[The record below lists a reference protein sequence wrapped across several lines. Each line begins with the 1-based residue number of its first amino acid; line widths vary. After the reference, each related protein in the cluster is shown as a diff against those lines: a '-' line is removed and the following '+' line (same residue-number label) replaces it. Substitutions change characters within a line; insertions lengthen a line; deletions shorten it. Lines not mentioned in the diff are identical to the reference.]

1 MADIQTTV
9 ETALK
14 KDMENKWKKELQKE
28 MKKGS
33 GFVKEFKEFIS
44 RGNVIDLA
52 VGVIVGSSFTAIVN
66 SLVNNIITP
75 LITLITGKVSVKE
88 LFIALDGN
96 SYDSLEAAT
105 EAGAATLSYGLFI
118 QSVID
123 FIIIAFV
130 IFLMVKGINRI
141 RDIGKKPEEA
151 PVEEAPTT
159 KVCPFCKSEINI
171 EATRCPNC
179 TSQLKGENE

>member
-1 MADIQTTV
+1 MADIQTNV

-14 KDMENKWKKELQKE
+14 KDMENKLKKELQKE
-28 MKKGS
+28 MKKGT

-75 LITLITGKVSVKE
+75 LITFITGKVSVKE

-96 SYDSLEAAT
+96 EYSSLEAAT

-130 IFLMVKGINRI
+130 VFLMVKGINRI
-141 RDIGKKPEEA
+141 RDIGKSKEA

-179 TSQLKGENE
+179 TSQLEGEAE

>member
-1 MADIQTTV
+1 MADIQTNV

-14 KDMENKWKKELQKE
+14 KDMENKLKKELQKE

-75 LITLITGKVSVKE
+75 LMNHLKRLQKQV
-88 LFIALDGN
+88 
-96 SYDSLEAAT
+96 
-105 EAGAATLSYGLFI
+105 
-118 QSVID
+118 
-123 FIIIAFV
+123 
-130 IFLMVKGINRI
+130 R
-141 RDIGKKPEEA
+141 
-151 PVEEAPTT
+151 
-159 KVCPFCKSEINI
+159 
-171 EATRCPNC
+171 
-179 TSQLKGENE
+179 QL

>member
-1 MADIQTTV
+1 MA
-9 ETALK
+9 K
-14 KDMENKWKKELQKE
+14 LQKE
-28 MKKGS
+28 LKNELEKGKGFMKD
-33 GFVKEFKEFIS
+33 FKEFIS

-52 VGVIVGSSFTAIVN
+52 VGVIIGSSFTAIVN

-96 SYDSLEAAT
+96 SYESLEAAT
-105 EAGAATLSYGLFI
+105 EAGAATLGYGLFLQAI
-118 QSVID
+118 ID

-141 RDIGKKPEEA
+141 RDIGKKEEA
-151 PVEEAPTT
+151 TVEEAPTT
-159 KVCPFCKSEINI
+159 KTCPFCKSEINI

-179 TSQLKGENE
+179 TSQLEGEKE